1 MLKVRIPVAETLTL
15 GAYVHARPNGYPTAE
30 VRTSPYAPVF
40 GNVPRIPRCNDQDSR
55 GGADGDQMRREPGS
69 AATATT
75 RMAVMFGSMLVAFV
89 VGCASSNAPSTS
101 AGGRC
106 APPPGPGDSLV
117 HSRDLRVKQITCSAG
132 RKVALA
138 CARFTYGHSGLCSS
152 SGFRWRCTST
162 HPPGSESTQSCA
174 AGRRFMSIVWLD

>member
-1 MLKVRIPVAETLTL
+1 
-15 GAYVHARPNGYPTAE
+15 
-30 VRTSPYAPVF
+30 
-40 GNVPRIPRCNDQDSR
+40 
-55 GGADGDQMRREPGS
+55 MRREPGS
-69 AATATT
+69 AATAAKGP
-75 RMAVMFGSMLVAFV
+75 AVMFGMLLIAFV
-89 VGCASSNAPSTS
+89 VGCASGNAASTS

-106 APPPGPGDSLV
+106 SPPRGPGDSSV

-138 CARFTYGHSGLCSS
+138 CVRFTYGHSGLCSS
-152 SGFRWRCTST
+152 VGFRWRCTST